1 MKMVFDSS
9 SIILLAKI
17 SMLNIAT
24 QRFECIITKEVKNE
38 CLNKDSFDSKM
49 ISKLVKENFIK
60 VVDMNSLKSVEYEFR
75 LGKGEASS
83 LALAAHEKTAIATDD
98 KAAIKA
104 CKILGIEFVTS
115 IDFVLRAQEKGKIT
129 KDEARTKIMKLD
141 EYGRYGTE
149 IIKKALEKSGDKS
162 E

>member
-17 SMLNIAT
+17 DMLNIAT

-98 KAAIKA
+98 KAAI
-104 CKILGIEFVTS
+104 
-115 IDFVLRAQEKGKIT
+115 
-129 KDEARTKIMKLD
+129 
-141 EYGRYGTE
+141 
-149 IIKKALEKSGDKS
+149 
-162 E
+162 